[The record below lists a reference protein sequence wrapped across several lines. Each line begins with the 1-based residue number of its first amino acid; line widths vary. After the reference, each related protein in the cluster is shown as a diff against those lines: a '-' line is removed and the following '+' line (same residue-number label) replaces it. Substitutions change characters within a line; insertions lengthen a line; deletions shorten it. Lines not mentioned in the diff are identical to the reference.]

1 MNKTLILFFSI
12 ILLNST
18 ANSADPTFITKKQ
31 FLDSNIKKLEQ
42 QFDEIDT
49 NKDGKMTEAEEKA
62 YIKKVQEIRQIRQNL
77 LQLADTNKDGKIDR
91 AFIVGRLH
99 NLTEF
104 FHKDERST
112 INYGPSVYVFLNN
125 N

>member
-77 LQLADTNKDGKIDR
+77 LQLADTNKDGKVSEEEQKALLVTMD
-91 AFIVGRLH
+91 ANKDGNVTLEEQKSY
-99 NLTEF
+99 LT
-104 FHKDERST
+104 KT
-112 INYGPSVYVFLNN
+112 KTKK
-125 N
+125 